1 MLINAQLPIDIN
13 RLQEQNQ
20 TFSLAGM
27 SWDDY
32 EQFKTAEYPGYR
44 VSFFSGVITL
54 VSPSK
59 NHERIRETM
68 AILIVAYCRKFNL
81 PYFPWGSTRLTNK
94 PNAGKEPDLAYCF
107 GMDKDIPDLAIEV
120 VFSSGGVEDL
130 IKYQSIGVSEVW
142 FWQDLKKLFKDK
154 NFESLS
160 TWRQQLF
167 EEINSLTTSALH
179 SLTGWTY
186 LLAIEPSLKKVP
198 AFS

>member
-13 RLQEQNQ
+13 RLQEQDQ

-142 FWQDLKKLFKDK
+142 FWQDHKVSFFQMQADSYVKVK
-154 NFESLS
+154 
-160 TWRQQLF
+160 
-167 EEINSLTTSALH
+167 TSACLPQL
-179 SLTGWTY
+179 SSQILEFFVNRGFIESPLT
-186 LLAIEPSLKKVP
+186 IELDFRKQL
-198 AFS
+198 